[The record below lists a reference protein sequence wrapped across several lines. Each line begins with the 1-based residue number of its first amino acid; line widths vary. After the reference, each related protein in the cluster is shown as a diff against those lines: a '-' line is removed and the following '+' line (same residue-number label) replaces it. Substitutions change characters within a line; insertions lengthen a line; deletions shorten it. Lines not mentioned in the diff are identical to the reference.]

1 MVEIKTYKGNERIGE
16 KKINKQNC
24 EMTIV
29 EYYNSNKIVVE
40 FNDDLHTRVNTS
52 YHNFSYREVKNPNL
66 QDYRLLE
73 MKSKMIGKENYNAQG
88 CLMKII
94 DYNGN
99 HNVIVEFQDENKS
112 IKVCD
117 LKEFNNG
124 HVMNPYFKSLYGVGF
139 YGGEIPKSSTD
150 KDYKCYN
157 TWHGM
162 IERCYSNKYVEKR
175 RTYLD
180 CYVCEEWHNYQ
191 NFKKWFDK
199 NIIELKDKNERICL
213 DKDILHKGNKC
224 YSPENCCF
232 VPNEINVLF
241 TKTDKNRG
249 DCPIGVTYNK
259 RLQKYIAQCSE
270 KIGREKKQQKHLGVF
285 NSTQEAFLAYKK
297 YKESYIKKVAD
308 KYKGQIKD
316 NVYEALYKWE
326 VEIND

>member
-1 MVEIKTYKGNERIGE
+1 MNKNFKGYDRIGQS
-16 KKINKQNC
+16 KINRQDCK
-24 EMTIV
+24 MTIV
-29 EYYNSNKIVVE
+29 EYKNSNKIVVE
-40 FNDDLHTRVNTS
+40 FDDENKTRVNTT
-52 YHNFSYREVKNPNL
+52 YYGFSHGEVRNPNL
-66 QDYRLLE
+66 KDCRQMEYEKQFL
-73 MKSKMIGKENYNAQG
+73 GKENYNTQG

-94 DYNGN
+94 EYNGN
-99 HNVIVEFQDENKS
+99 EDVVVEFQDEHKS
-112 IKVCD
+112 IKVCN

-175 RTYLD
+175 KTYLD

>member
-1 MVEIKTYKGNERIGE
+1 MNKNFKGNDRIGQS
-16 KKINKQNC
+16 KINRQDCK
-24 EMTIV
+24 MTIV
-29 EYYNSNKIVVE
+29 EYKNSNKIVVE
-40 FNDDLHTRVNTS
+40 FDDENKTRVNTT
-52 YHNFSYREVKNPNL
+52 YYGFSHGEVRNPNL
-66 QDYRLLE
+66 KDCRQMEYEKQFL
-73 MKSKMIGKENYNAQG
+73 GKENYNTQG

-94 DYNGN
+94 EYNGN
-99 HNVIVEFQDENKS
+99 KDVVVEFQDEHKI
-112 IKVCD
+112 IKVCN

-139 YGGEIPKSSTD
+139 YGGEIPESSTD
-150 KDYKCYN
+150 KDYKYYN

>member
-1 MVEIKTYKGNERIGE
+1 MKMNKNFKGYNRIGQS
-16 KKINKQNC
+16 KINRQDCK
-24 EMTIV
+24 MTIV
-29 EYYNSNKIVVE
+29 EYKNSNKIVVE
-40 FNDDLHTRVNTS
+40 FDDENKTRVNTT
-52 YHNFSYREVKNPNL
+52 YYGFSHGEVRNPNL
-66 QDYRLLE
+66 KDCRQMEYEKQFL
-73 MKSKMIGKENYNAQG
+73 GKENYNTQG

-94 DYNGN
+94 EYNGN
-99 HNVIVEFQDENKS
+99 EDVVVEFQDENKS
-112 IKVCD
+112 IKVCN

-199 NIIELKDKNERICL
+199 NIIELKDKHERICL